1 MSKDK
6 GFTLIEMMIVLVI
19 IGIIAA
25 IAYPSLS
32 RAYDMSNENDRAKH
46 EYVVNKALKQY
57 YALTGKYPNQEH
69 DSDVATLSTAELL
82 LLTDRTSSTDTPPGD
97 VNSLFNQTG
106 VALND
111 AKYKYTPVA
120 YVDINGD
127 TKYKISS
134 LHVDFK

>member
-1 MSKDK
+1 MSNNK

-19 IGIIAA
+19 IGIMAGT
-25 IAYPSLS
+25 AYPKQTT
-32 RAYDMSNENDRAKH
+32 AYEMSKENDRAKH

-57 YALTGKYPNQEH
+57 YALTGKYPNQGH
-69 DSDVATLSTAELL
+69 DIDDATLSTAELL

-111 AKYKYTPVA
+111 AKYKYTPVD

-134 LHVDFK
+134 LHVETK